1 MSPSFFNPE
10 EVVTVVNYIKQLLE
24 DPNLEVSEDEIGV
37 ISPYKRQC
45 QKIRGKLGESSEV
58 MVGTTEEFQG
68 QERRIIILTTVR
80 SNPDY
85 IQQDQL
91 AKIGFLK
98 NKKRLVSHIFFYCKY
113 YINLHPFRFNVAI
126 TRAQALLIV
135 VGNPDLLYQVTTAQD
150 TFRLRLLVTVLF
162 ISGHPVEAVV
172 GLRSEPGLLQGLSL
186 PQTGGGVRQDRGQV
200 CPSAGGGGKVRGQ
213 SGGQRGG

>member
-98 NKKRLVSHIFFYCKY
+98 NRKRFVSSFSYW
-113 YINLHPFRFNVAI
+113 
-126 TRAQALLIV
+126 
-135 VGNPDLLYQVTTAQD
+135 
-150 TFRLRLLVTVLF
+150 
-162 ISGHPVEAVV
+162 
-172 GLRSEPGLLQGLSL
+172 
-186 PQTGGGVRQDRGQV
+186 
-200 CPSAGGGGKVRGQ
+200 
-213 SGGQRGG
+213 

>member
-10 EVVTVVNYIKQLLE
+10 EVVTVMNYIKQLLE
-24 DPNLEVSEDEIGV
+24 DPELEVKEEEIGV
-37 ISPYKRQC
+37 ISPYRRQC

-68 QERRIIILTTVR
+68 QERKVIILTTVR

-85 IQQDQL
+85 LQQDQV

-98 NKKRLVSHIFFYCKY
+98 NRK
-113 YINLHPFRFNVAI
+113 RFNVAI

-135 VGNPDLLYQVTTAQD
+135 IGNPEILYQVKARD
-150 TFRLRLLVTVLF
+150 TFRV
-162 ISGHPVEAVV
+162 
-172 GLRSEPGLLQGLSL
+172 QGWFC
-186 PQTGGGVRQDRGQV
+186 DFY
-200 CPSAGGGGKVRGQ
+200 AF
-213 SGGQRGG
+213 